1 MSQARQKP
9 GTTCSSLVCGIP
21 VLLDRLLKMLPSS
34 PALTATTTTTVT
46 WLMNRCQPRSR
57 GHPDHD
63 MSSLDDEVSF

>member
-1 MSQARQKP
+1 M
-9 GTTCSSLVCGIP
+9 
-21 VLLDRLLKMLPSS
+21 LLDRLLKMLPSS